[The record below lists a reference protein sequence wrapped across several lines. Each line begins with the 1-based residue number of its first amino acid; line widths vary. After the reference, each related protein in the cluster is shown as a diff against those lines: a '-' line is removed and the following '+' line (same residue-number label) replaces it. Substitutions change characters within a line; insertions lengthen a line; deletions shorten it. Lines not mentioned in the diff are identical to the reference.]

1 MLFQRVNRTNAEK
14 VFVTVLNSEGS
25 ILPLGTAAQWDVVTG
40 NGVSVM
46 QANTGELNAFAGI
59 LPAAIGIGAYGLCQ
73 VYGLADAAIYL
84 STDTSIAAGALL
96 APIAGQNYVSSSL
109 STWATNASGTVLPI
123 FAFAMQS
130 STSSA
135 GTVLLKAF
143 VRAM

>member
-1 MLFQRVNRTNAEK
+1 MLFQRVNRTAAEK
-14 VFVTVLNSEGS
+14 VFVTVYNNEGS
-25 ILPLGTAAQWDVVTG
+25 ILPIGTAAQWDVVVG
-40 NGVSVM
+40 NGVNVVQS
-46 QANTGELNAFAGI
+46 NTGELNAFAGI
-59 LPAAIGIGAYGLCQ
+59 LPAAIGIAAYGLCQ

-84 STDTSIAAGALL
+84 STNADVTAGVLL